1 LLEPERMWSYQASI
15 EFQPSAGFAA
25 SLTGY
30 YADLDNIIVVTGRYP
45 NLALSNG
52 GRALN
57 RGLSTN
63 ARWRLNRRL
72 ALRGGYAYLRST
84 NLAPYVPSHKA
95 TYQVELNLDKAFVYI
110 GGVTL
115 GSRWANSAKTAE
127 MHGYTLPT
135 LKLMI
140 PVGRDWTL
148 FATVDNL
155 FDEDYQVVAGYPMPG
170 INATGGFTYRF

>member
-1 LLEPERMWSYQASI
+1 MWSYQASI
-15 EFQPSAGFAA
+15 EFQPSARFAA

-45 NLALSNG
+45 NMALSNG
-52 GRALN
+52 GRTLN
-57 RGLSTN
+57 RGLSTS
-63 ARWRLNRRL
+63 ARWRLTRRL

-84 NLAPYVPSHKA
+84 NRAPYVPSHKA
-95 TYQVELNLDKAFVYI
+95 TYQAELDLSKAFVYI

-115 GSRWANSAKTAE
+115 GSRWADSAKTDQ
-127 MHGYTLPT
+127 MDGYTLPT

-155 FDEDYQVVAGYPMPG
+155 FDVDYEVVPDYPMPG
-170 INATGGFTYRF
+170 INATGGFTLRF